1 VLGGVPVAVNINMDY
16 YFSLVDNENFG
27 CGSKLP
33 LNLTSLLGV
42 MTGSQGD
49 LRIGLARQM
58 VEIHEPIRN
67 MTIIEAPLERV
78 QNLFESNR
86 RLQNILHQHWMRL
99 VVCDPRSG
107 KWHLFGHGVWNEL
120 QPEGLEVKVIKNSN
134 EALALLKNND
144 FLEIRP

>member
-1 VLGGVPVAVNINMDY
+1 MDY
-16 YFSLVDNENFG
+16 YFSSVDNENFG

-42 MTGSQGD
+42 MTGSQSD

-78 QNLFESNR
+78 KKIFDEHPRLRNL
-86 RLQNILHQHWMRL
+86 LYHHWMRL
-99 VVCDPRSG
+99 VVKDPETKS
-107 KWHLFGHGVWNEL
+107 WHIFK
-120 QPEGLEVKVIKNSN
+120 EVDFQKLNLTISRIKHFTSSMDLI
-134 EALALLKNND
+134 EHSHIEED
-144 FLEIRP
+144 FAEIDK